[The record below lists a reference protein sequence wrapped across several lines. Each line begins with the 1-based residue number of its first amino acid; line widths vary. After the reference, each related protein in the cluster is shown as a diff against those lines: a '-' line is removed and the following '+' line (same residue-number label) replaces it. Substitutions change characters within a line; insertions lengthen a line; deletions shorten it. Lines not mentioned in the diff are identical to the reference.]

1 MSMTTPPPLLAS
13 LVERLL
19 NGTIALNGAHLL
31 DSDGVCGWLSCG
43 DIRQAATA
51 LEALAAENAKL
62 TRDRDTL
69 MMFAQSIQTWRVD
82 ADSYDRECGHVAR
95 DYCEDVDLMQASAT
109 NTLRR
114 IKTRATLDGA
124 TQP

>member
-1 MSMTTPPPLLAS
+1 MAANSMTTPPPLLAS
-13 LVERLL
+13 LVERL
-19 NGTIALNGAHLL
+19 NSHMGKQDVSVLL
-31 DSDGVCGWLSCG
+31 ADC
-43 DIRQAATA
+43 RQAATA

-114 IKTRATLDGA
+114 IKDRAATLNGA
-124 TQP
+124 PQP